1 MKHFFILFK
10 LSNNCLGFICVEKA
24 FFFGGGG
31 VGATQS
37 PTHNQLPKRSEKDGK
52 KKK

>member
-24 FFFGGGG
+24 FFLGG
-31 VGATQS
+31 GATQS
-37 PTHNQLPKRSEKDGK
+37 PTHNQLPKRSEKEGK